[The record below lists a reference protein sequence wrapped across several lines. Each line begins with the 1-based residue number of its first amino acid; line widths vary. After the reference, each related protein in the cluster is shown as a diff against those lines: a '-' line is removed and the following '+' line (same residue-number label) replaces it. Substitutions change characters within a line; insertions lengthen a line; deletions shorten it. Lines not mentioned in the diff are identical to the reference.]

1 MASKTYSKTAQ
12 TRVRAN
18 AVTPQTQAIRGREK
32 DMVKNSAGGVVF
44 SVSDFSRLD
53 RFLILGS
60 EGGSYY
66 ASERKLTKD
75 NAAAVMR
82 AIAADGVRVVNRV
95 VEISVAGR
103 APKNDPALFTLAMVM
118 THGSDEAKAAA
129 YQALTQ
135 VARTGTH
142 VLHLADYVNG
152 MRTWGRG
159 IRRAFAA
166 WYNEKT
172 PMQLAHQLVKYANR
186 DGWTHKD
193 VLRLAHVKPATD
205 THNALFADVTGKGAK
220 ELDIDV
226 DVANFI
232 AAVDEIKTMTEKD
245 VKAAVKLI
253 EAHKLPREVIPTE
266 LLNTKAVWESLLPHM
281 GTTALVRN
289 LATMTRIGLIGPM
302 SSGAKDVIA
311 KLGDVERVK
320 KDRIHPIQVL
330 TALLTYRAGRGQ
342 RGNNTWTPTTS
353 IIDALDELFYVAFQ
367 NVIPTGKRIGL
378 FLDVSG
384 SMTGG
389 EVGGVIGLSPRM
401 ASAAMAMMTM
411 RTEKDYVIAG
421 FTSGTYPGGWGRSTK
436 KSGFTSARSG
446 DGITELPFSHRQRL
460 DDVVNLTEGLDFG
473 GTDCSLPFLWALK
486 NKVEL
491 DAFVVYTDN
500 ETYAGRMQPVQ
511 ALNKYRKEMG
521 IPAKSVVVG
530 LTATGFSI
538 ADPNDFGMMDVVGF
552 DSAAPAIMSDFI
564 RGDF

>member
-1 MASKTYSKTAQ
+1 MAKTYSKTAQ

-18 AVTPQTQAIRGREK
+18 AVTPQTQAIKGREK

-66 ASERKLTKD
+66 ASEQKLTKE

-82 AIAADGVRVVNRV
+82 AIAADGVRVVNRI
-95 VEISVAGR
+95 VELSEAGR
-103 APKNDPALFTLAMVM
+103 APKNDPALFALAMVM
-118 THGSDEAKAAA
+118 AHGTDEAKRAA
-129 YQALTQ
+129 YIALPK
-135 VARTGTH
+135 VARIGTH
-142 VLHLADYVNG
+142 VLHLADYING
-152 MRTWGRG
+152 MATWGRG

-205 THNALFADVTGKGAK
+205 THDALFADVTGKGAK
-220 ELDIDV
+220 ELVIDT
-226 DVANFI
+226 DVADFI
-232 AAVDEIKTMTEKD
+232 AAVDEIKKLTEKD
-245 VKAAVKLI
+245 VTAAVKLI

-289 LATMTRIGLIGPM
+289 LATMTRVGLIGPM

-311 KLGDVERVK
+311 KLGDVEKVK

-342 RGNNTWTPTTS
+342 RGNNVWTPTPS

-421 FTSGTYPGGWGRSTK
+421 FTSGGYSFNRGGKR
-436 KSGFTSARSG
+436 SGFTSARSG

-530 LTATGFSI
+530 LVSNGFTI

-552 DSAAPAIMSDFI
+552 DSAAPSIMSDFI